1 MKVKTSITLSEDLM
15 HSIDKLRGEG
25 ENRSALIEK
34 AVTDYIERNMQA
46 ERNLRDL
53 DIINKRADKLN
64 REAEDVLS
72 YQVDLHETR

>member
-1 MKVKTSITLSEDLM
+1 MKVKTSITLSEDVM
-15 HSIDKLRGEG
+15 HSIDKLRGKG
-25 ENRSALIEK
+25 ENRSVLIEK
-34 AVTDYIERNMQA
+34 AVTDYIEKHRQA

-64 REAEDVLS
+64 REVEDVLS

>member
-1 MKVKTSITLSEDLM
+1 MKVKTSITLSEDVM
-15 HSIDKLRGEG
+15 HSIDKLRGAG

>member
-64 REAEDVLS
+64 REAEDVLL